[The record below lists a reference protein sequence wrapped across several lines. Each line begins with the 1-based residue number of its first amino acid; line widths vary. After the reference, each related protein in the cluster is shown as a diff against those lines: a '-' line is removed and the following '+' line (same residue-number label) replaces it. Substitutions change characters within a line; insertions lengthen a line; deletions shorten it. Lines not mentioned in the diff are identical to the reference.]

1 MELKRKALCFLSLVL
16 WFQAFSVLQCIG
28 QTQNKY
34 VDENLPRGQ
43 ARIFA
48 PGVVSMP
55 RGEGFYEERPVFSP
69 DFKEVFFDLNNYKD
83 KTFTSLHMRYENG
96 KWTSPEPA
104 FFTKYKGFQP
114 TISADGKR
122 LFFITP
128 RPQDDKRRSVW
139 MVERQ
144 SSGWTDPILLDSP
157 INSFSVGFVCLTKSD
172 TLYFFV
178 MDPSDQKGVYRSEL
192 AKGKYSSIEKLSSL
206 QPTKDVLFGDFYV
219 SPDESYVIIYSTLP
233 GNLGQ
238 GDLYII
244 FQTSDGV
251 WAKPQNLGN
260 EVNTPK
266 YDFAPSIS
274 PDGKFLFFTR
284 DSGREGDIYWISSE
298 IIKRLKPEEK

>member
-48 PGVVSMP
+48 PGIVSMP

-69 DFKEVFFDLNNYKD
+69 DFKEVYFDLTNYKD

-122 LFFITP
+122 SFAATLPLAMSIPATVS
-128 RPQDDKRRSVW
+128 RVVLLRRKLKHARKSFGFSPLLLTSTCPA
-139 MVERQ
+139 Q
-144 SSGWTDPILLDSP
+144 ISSPYT
-157 INSFSVGFVCLTKSD
+157 
-172 TLYFFV
+172 
-178 MDPSDQKGVYRSEL
+178 
-192 AKGKYSSIEKLSSL
+192 SSS
-206 QPTKDVLFGDFYV
+206 QPTLCI
-219 SPDESYVIIYSTLP
+219 E
-233 GNLGQ
+233 
-238 GDLYII
+238 
-244 FQTSDGV
+244 
-251 WAKPQNLGN
+251 A
-260 EVNTPK
+260 
-266 YDFAPSIS
+266 
-274 PDGKFLFFTR
+274 R
-284 DSGREGDIYWISSE
+284 R
-298 IIKRLKPEEK
+298 